1 MVVTL
6 TGCSII
12 TITDFTLYFFDQDYK
27 VVRMSFFDRCS
38 QILHNFFLF
47 AENELINNFPSFC
60 FLQVDEKTI
69 CPHQCK
75 WNTYY
80 YQGRHLPSNIG
91 GAWDIFKEKG
101 ERRKEE
107 WGKREKKNW
116 GKEEKGKRVK
126 RETCLVGLEPPEP
139 LPKWRPRKVFHFHTS
154 KTEMKIWS
162 SNTSVWDY
170 TTLVP

>member
-1 MVVTL
+1 MLCWYIIKGKSALIVCPPQFYRNYKTLKSSKWYLQKCSSWFRPINSAHSSWKIIFMVVTL

-38 QILHNFFLF
+38 QILHNFFLC

-91 GAWDIFKEKG
+91 GPWDIF
-101 ERRKEE
+101 
-107 WGKREKKNW
+107 
-116 GKEEKGKRVK
+116 
-126 RETCLVGLEPPEP
+126 
-139 LPKWRPRKVFHFHTS
+139 
-154 KTEMKIWS
+154 
-162 SNTSVWDY
+162 
-170 TTLVP
+170 

>member
-38 QILHNFFLF
+38 QILHNFFLC

-126 RETCLVGLEPPEP
+126 RETLGKAKWFGRAWAPRAPTHMVPLRMVCIREP
-139 LPKWRPRKVFHFHTS
+139 L
-154 KTEMKIWS
+154 
-162 SNTSVWDY
+162 WDRIAK
-170 TTLVP
+170 

>member
-1 MVVTL
+1 MLCWYIIKGKSALIVCPPQFYRNYKTLKPSKWYLQKCSSWFRPINSSRKILKINFQNSNFDFALYNVVVVTL

-80 YQGRHLPSNIG
+80 
-91 GAWDIFKEKG
+91 
-101 ERRKEE
+101 
-107 WGKREKKNW
+107 
-116 GKEEKGKRVK
+116 
-126 RETCLVGLEPPEP
+126 
-139 LPKWRPRKVFHFHTS
+139 
-154 KTEMKIWS
+154 
-162 SNTSVWDY
+162 
-170 TTLVP
+170 